1 MVKNIYCTIKY
12 TCCSLMMSMAV
23 TVGVAQEKIAD
34 RLNTPAALE
43 NMKMRGLWSQ
53 SKNAAG
59 ALLDIH
65 SVMPAQTW
73 NIGFMTEIFVVL
85 SREKVGIMWFSTPKE
100 EER

>member
-59 ALLDIH
+59 ALLDY
-65 SVMPAQTW
+65 SFRYASADLEYRFYDGNFRRPQQ
-73 NIGFMTEIFVVL
+73 GE
-85 SREKVGIMWFSTPKE
+85 MWFSTPKE

>member
-43 NMKMRGLWSQ
+43 NMKMRGCGLRVRMPPELYW
-53 SKNAAG
+53 
-59 ALLDIH
+59 LF

>member
-59 ALLDIH
+59 ALLDY
-65 SVMPAQTW
+65 
-73 NIGFMTEIFVVL
+73 FMTEIFVVL

>member
-34 RLNTPAALE
+34 RL
-43 NMKMRGLWSQ
+43 K
-53 SKNAAG
+53 
-59 ALLDIH
+59 
-65 SVMPAQTW
+65 TW

>member
-43 NMKMRGLWSQ
+43 NMKMRGLRPELYWI
-53 SKNAAG
+53 
-59 ALLDIH
+59 IH